1 MDICINMN
9 KTASKEQGLICNY
22 PDSKMI
28 NDIGIIYEGVDAK
41 NE

>member
-9 KTASKEQGLICNY
+9 KTANKEQGLICDY

-28 NDIGIIYEGVDAK
+28 DNTCIIYEAIDAK